1 MTRTQLLRGLGVA
14 RAAVGTLWL
23 TGLATGRPEAGA
35 GLPTAGRAAATVLAV
50 RDLVQG
56 SWLVV
61 QPGPPAAEAGA
72 VLDVLHGV
80 SMLPLVVLAPRYRKP
95 AAVSAGAA
103 TGWALAAAWLLTRP
117 HGAGAPEIG
126 Y

>member
-1 MTRTQLLRGLGVA
+1 MTRTQLLRGLGLA

-23 TGLATGRPEAGA
+23 AGLATGRPEAGA

-72 VLDVLHGV
+72 VIDVLHGL
-80 SMLPLVVLAPRYRKP
+80 SMLPLVVLAPRYRKA

-103 TGWALAAAWLLTRP
+103 TGWALASGWLLSRP
-117 HGAGAPEIG
+117 QVSAGRGVAS
-126 Y
+126 

>member
-1 MTRTQLLRGLGVA
+1 VTRTQLLRGLGLA

-23 TGLATGRPEAGA
+23 AGLATGRPEAGA

-72 VLDVLHGV
+72 VIDVLHGL
-80 SMLPLVVLAPRYRKP
+80 SMLPLVLVTPRYRKA
-95 AAVSAGAA
+95 AAVSAAAA
-103 TGWALAAAWLLTRP
+103 TGWALASGWLLSRP
-117 HGAGAPEIG
+117 QVSAGRGVAS
-126 Y
+126 

>member
-1 MTRTQLLRGLGVA
+1 MTRTRLLRGLGLA
-14 RAAVGTLWL
+14 RVAVGTLWL
-23 TGLATGRPEAGA
+23 AGLATGRPEAGA
-35 GLPTAGRAAATVLAV
+35 RLPTAGRTAATALAV
-50 RDLVQG
+50 RDLAQG

-72 VLDVLHGV
+72 AIDVLHGI
-80 SMLPLVVLAPRYRKP
+80 SMLPLVVLAPRYRKA
-95 AAVSAGAA
+95 AAVSTGAA

-117 HGAGAPEIG
+117 HGASAPEIG